1 MGLGKF
7 ISGVVTGVSI
17 ASDIVGQSPQAGS
30 NLSDQ
35 LSDRYQSTQE
45 AKIKGNKDNLKTATD
60 ARNRPTTS
68 GGDGKKTGKGKQR

>member
-17 ASDIVGQSPQAGS
+17 ASGIVGQSPQAER

-35 LSDRYQSTQE
+35 LSDSYSSSQE
-45 AKIKGNKDNLKTATD
+45 SKSQRNKDNLKTATD

-68 GGDGKKTGKGKQR
+68 GGDGKNKGKQR